1 MSYVEITDPLFS
13 KAVHAIDQG
22 DEQTLRSLLET
33 HPHLVNERLP
43 SPNDGYFKE
52 PYLLWFVAENPVRN
66 DRLPKN
72 IANITRLIID
82 CARQSGVSSLQHQVN
97 YTLELV
103 CSGRVSREH
112 NVQPELIDALVENGA
127 NPDEAMSAALHH
139 QEVEALRRLV
149 HHKAKMT
156 LPIAIALKEKDEIKT
171 LISNSSREELQVALT
186 AAAFY
191 GDVDVLKLLLP
202 HQLDVNAWNRDGFH
216 SHSTPLHQAVL
227 SGSVDSVRALV
238 NAGADIRI
246 KDKEYNGSAL
256 SWAIYCQQPAVEQF
270 LREHLA
276 QEIVM
281 KLVDQRIIDQS
292 DVSKAIHQIASEIVS

>member
-13 KAVHAIDQG
+13 KAVDAIDHG
-22 DEQTLRSLLET
+22 DEQTLAGLLET

-43 SPNDGYFKE
+43 SPTEGYFKE

-66 DRLPKN
+66 DKLPKN
-72 IANITRLIID
+72 ITNITRLIID
-82 CARQSGVSSLQHQVN
+82 RARQNEVASLQHQVN
-97 YTLELV
+97 YTLALV

-112 NVQPELIDALVENGA
+112 HVQCDLIDALVENGA
-127 NPDEAMSAALHH
+127 NPDDAMSAALHH
-139 QEVEALRRLV
+139 QEVEAMRRLV
-149 HHKAKMT
+149 HHRAKIT
-156 LPIAIALKEKDEIKT
+156 LPIAIALKEKDKIKT
-171 LISNSSREELQVALT
+171 LIGNSSREDLQVALT

-191 GDVDVLKLLLP
+191 GDADTIKLLLALQP
-202 HQLDVNAWNRDGFH
+202 DINAWNREGFH

-256 SWAIYCQQPAVEQF
+256 SWAIYCQQPDVEQF

-276 QEIVM
+276 REIVT
-281 KLVDQRIIDQS
+281 KLVDQGIIDQS
-292 DVSKAIHQIASEIVS
+292 DASKAIHQIASEIVS

>member
-1 MSYVEITDPLFS
+1 
-13 KAVHAIDQG
+13 
-22 DEQTLRSLLET
+22 
-33 HPHLVNERLP
+33 
-43 SPNDGYFKE
+43 
-52 PYLLWFVAENPVRN
+52 
-66 DRLPKN
+66 
-72 IANITRLIID
+72 
-82 CARQSGVSSLQHQVN
+82 VN

-112 NVQPELIDALVENGA
+112 NVQLELIDALVENGA

-139 QEVEALRRLV
+139 QEVEAMRRLV
-149 HHKAKMT
+149 QHKAKMT
-156 LPIAIALKEKDEIKT
+156 LPVAIALKEKDEIKT

-191 GDVDVLKLLLP
+191 GDVDVIKLLVP
-202 HQLDVNAWNRDGFH
+202 HQLDFNAWNRDGFH

-281 KLVDQRIIDQS
+281 KLVDQGIIDQS

>member
-13 KAVHAIDQG
+13 KALYAIDHG
-22 DEQTLRSLLET
+22 DEQNLAKLLET
-33 HPHLVNERLP
+33 HPQLLSERLP
-43 SPNDGYFKE
+43 LPKEGYFKE

-66 DRLPKN
+66 DKLPKN

-82 CARQSGVSSLQHQVN
+82 RARQNGVSSLERQVN
-97 YTLELV
+97 YTLTLV

-112 NVQPELIDALVENGA
+112 NVQLELIDALVENGA

-139 QEVEALRRLV
+139 QEVEAMRRLV
-149 HHKAKMT
+149 HHKAKIT
-156 LPIAIALKEKDEIKT
+156 LPIAIALKEKDTIKT
-171 LISNSSREELQVALT
+171 LISNSSREEMQVALT

-191 GDVDVLKLLLP
+191 GDADAINLLLP

-227 SGSVDSVRALV
+227 SGSVDSVNALIS
-238 NAGADIRI
+238 AGADVRI

-256 SWAIYCQQPAVEQF
+256 SWAIHCQQPAVEQL
-270 LREHLA
+270 LREHVA

-281 KLVDQRIIDQS
+281 KLINQGIINQS
-292 DVSKAIHQIASEIVS
+292 DAPKAIHQIASEIVS